1 MVGVYGRNTGYQTK
15 LGTKKLRQRC
25 SYIAVFVS
33 IPWSTTCT
41 FNKGISFVTHTHD
54 GRETLASQNTFFM
67 IEFPSFERL
76 DEVDDGLL

>member
-1 MVGVYGRNTGYQTK
+1 MVDVYGRNTGYQ
-15 LGTKKLRQRC
+15 TKKLRQRC

-54 GRETLASQNTFFM
+54 GRETFASQNTFF
-67 IEFPSFERL
+67 IIKFPSFERL
-76 DEVDDGLL
+76 DEVNDGLL